1 MNMDILI
8 SGIKSKFKCLRVRLI
23 RNLDKLK
30 KKGIKRVMGISN
42 FAKKPP
48 PPPRPPSL
56 LVPTLVLTEQHFQ

>member
-30 KKGIKRVMGISN
+30 KKGVSRLCYCQTHPKQFLTSKTN
-42 FAKKPP
+42 KTNKQKK
-48 PPPRPPSL
+48 SCNY
-56 LVPTLVLTEQHFQ
+56 